1 MKYSIF
7 LGCTIP
13 ARQPNYEIS
22 VRKTCEALGIE
33 LAEADYG
40 CCGFPVEAINQ
51 DKALAMSAMN
61 LMKAEESGLPMMTL
75 CSACGEML
83 NNALYLLE
91 NDGVQGDVNKVLAKL
106 ETSYNGEHP
115 EVLHYARMLYTE
127 YGLEKLASKIKKP
140 LKGIKVATHPGCHYV
155 RPKKLFQEF
164 DDPEFPVSLDKLVEA
179 TGAESVDYKGKTD
192 CCGGGILA
200 VAESTAKAMT
210 AKKLNTLSELELDAL
225 VLVCPFCAIMF
236 DKYQRTL
243 EEELEKQ
250 YGLPVIYYSQLLG
263 LALGIPPDELGF
275 DVNTVN
281 VEKLLEKVSK
291 I

>member
-33 LAEADYG
+33 LVEGEYG
-40 CCGFPVEAINQ
+40 CCGFPVEAVDQ
-51 DKALAMSAMN
+51 TKALAMSAMN
-61 LMKAEESGLPMMTL
+61 LMKAQELGVPMVTM

-83 NNALYLLE
+83 NNAKHLLE
-91 NDGVQGDVNKVLAKL
+91 NEGIRKDVDKVLAKL
-106 ETSYNGEHP
+106 ETSYNEETP
-115 EVLHYARMLYTE
+115 EVLHYARMLYAE

-140 LKGIKVATHPGCHYV
+140 LKGIRIATHPGCHYV
-155 RPKKLFQEF
+155 RPKKLFSEF
-164 DDPEFPVSLDKLVEA
+164 DDPEFPVSLDQLVEA
-179 TGAESVDYKGKTD
+179 TGAESIEYKGKTD

-200 VAESTAKAMT
+200 VAEGTAKAMT
-210 AKKLNTLSELELDAL
+210 AKKLDTLAEKELDAL

-243 EEELEKQ
+243 EEELERQ
-250 YGLPVIYYSQLLG
+250 YGVPVIYYSQLLG
-263 LALGIPPDELGF
+263 LALGIPADELGF
-275 DVNTVN
+275 DVNTVP
-281 VEKLLEKVSK
+281 VKGLLEKVSK
-291 I
+291 L